1 MQTHAKSQKC
11 DTHVCSI
18 IRLVKT
24 ENQTAVVRPFLVIFF
39 AIIVNFMD
47 SL

>member
-24 ENQTAVVRPFLVIFF
+24 ENQTAVVMPFLVIFF
-39 AIIVNFMD
+39 AKIVNFMD